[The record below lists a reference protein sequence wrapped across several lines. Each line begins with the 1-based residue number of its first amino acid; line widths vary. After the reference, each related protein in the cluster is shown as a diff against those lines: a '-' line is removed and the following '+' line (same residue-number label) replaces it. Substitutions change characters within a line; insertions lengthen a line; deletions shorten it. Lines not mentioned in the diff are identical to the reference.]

1 MTHFLRVG
9 VLATMLV
16 SFLYPATTLASS
28 HRMHVTHAKCFTQQH
43 VRCVRHKPTRHSIVA
58 RALWMGPLGG
68 TAIERREKL
77 ATENRIADRFGLP
90 RFQSLTEICTAH
102 QKLVAVPDVAEGF
115 YVDEHVVADRRYL
128 QPWTYRYLSA
138 LASAFTSETTSV
150 VAYPKLK
157 LTSLVRDQDYQ
168 VRLKSVAKC
177 KDPESCSTHLT
188 GATFDVSFRNMSK
201 EQFRWLYDRLAQDV
215 RLGKVNAIHE
225 PLSGCFHVFVV
236 PPPPVVALQ

>member
-1 MTHFLRVG
+1 MNHLLRG
-9 VLATMLV
+9 VLAALFCSLLV
-16 SFLYPATTLASS
+16 PTSSFGAS
-28 HRMHVTHAKCFTQQH
+28 HRTRITQAKCTAQH
-43 VRCVRHKPTRHSIVA
+43 HTRCALKQVHRRPALT
-58 RALWMGPLGG
+58 RALWVGPLGG
-68 TAIERREKL
+68 SGPERREKL

-90 RFQSLTEICTAH
+90 RFQNLAAIRVAH
-102 QKLVAVPDVAEGF
+102 RDLVSVPDVSEGY
-115 YVDEHVVADRRYL
+115 YVDEHVLSDRRYV
-128 QPWTYRYLSA
+128 QPWTYHYLSS
-138 LASAFTSETTSV
+138 LAAAFIGETTATSS
-150 VAYPKLK
+150 YPKLK

-236 PPPPVVALQ
+236 PPKTVLALE